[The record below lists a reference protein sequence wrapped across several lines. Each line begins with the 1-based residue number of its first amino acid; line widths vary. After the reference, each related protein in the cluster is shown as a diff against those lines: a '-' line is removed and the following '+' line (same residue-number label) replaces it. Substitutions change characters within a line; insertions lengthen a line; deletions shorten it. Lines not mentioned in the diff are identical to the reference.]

1 MYGVKKKKKKQ
12 KPKTP
17 KQNPTKLRMIDY
29 LTQSLELKIIP
40 KAHFYN
46 ILFKLHERECQ
57 KPKTTYRL

>member
-1 MYGVKKKKKKQ
+1 MYGVKKTKQ
-12 KPKTP
+12 KTKPP
-17 KQNPTKLRMIDY
+17 KQNPTKPRMTDY

-46 ILFKLHERECQ
+46 ILFKLHEIECQ